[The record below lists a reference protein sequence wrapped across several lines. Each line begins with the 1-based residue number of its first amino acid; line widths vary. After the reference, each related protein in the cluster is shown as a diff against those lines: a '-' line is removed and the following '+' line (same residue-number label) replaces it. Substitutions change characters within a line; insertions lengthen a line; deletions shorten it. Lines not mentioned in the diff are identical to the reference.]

1 MNNNNSNIAT
11 SNLRKQIVEN
21 ADIVSIIGSYVKLDK
36 KGANFIGLCPF
47 HDDKNPSMSVSP
59 TKRVFKCFS
68 CNTGGDVVTFVSK
81 YKNISARD
89 AMREIGTSIGINV
102 EFSKKEKLKQK
113 NEKYYKIMQDAS
125 DFYSFYLKH
134 ADEAKVARDYLNERG
149 LDSNIISKFNIGLA
163 SSNDEIYKLL
173 LSKGYLALDMQEVG
187 LVRSSGANYTDVF
200 KNRIMFPLTDLDGSI
215 CGFSGRKYIVGDP
228 DSKYMN
234 TGDTVIFKKG
244 QILYNYSYAQPYIKA
259 NNKVYLFEGF
269 MDVIAASR
277 AGIEN
282 SIASMGTALTN
293 EQIEAIKRL
302 TNSVVI
308 CYDADEAGINA
319 SLRAIQM
326 LMPHNME
333 ISLVIIPDGKDPD
346 EYIKKN
352 GATALFAELTN
363 NTLSAIDYIYKIYSK
378 NTNFEDLSSKE
389 AFKNVVFKNL
399 TLFKSS
405 LIIDDT
411 LNKLARDLSLDID
424 SLKQEYQT
432 FSMFYTKE
440 KETKHF
446 VKKDIVKEAD
456 EYSNYVYNS
465 DNDTKLNAFTLEKMQ
480 AMKAERSLIH
490 ISYYNKEDCNEIVSK
505 LKNAYVADEHRNIL
519 FALYDYYRKK
529 ERVIKEE
536 LYTLLGDKEK
546 EVLEGIL
553 ISEKILSYD
562 EVYINDCIN
571 KVRKYPITNQIEK
584 EKNSNTPKTLD
595 ELKDL
600 TVNKQ
605 IVTRC
610 ISRKRK
616 A

>member
-1 MNNNNSNIAT
+1 MNNNNTNNIAT
-11 SNLRKQIVEN
+11 SNLRKQIVEK
-21 ADIVSIIGSYVKLDK
+21 ADIVSIIGKYVKLDK

-81 YKNISARD
+81 FKNISARD
-89 AMREIGTSIGINV
+89 AMREIGSSVGINV
-102 EFSKKEKLKQK
+102 ELFKKERNRQK

-134 ADEAKVARDYLNERG
+134 ADEAKTAREYLNKRG
-149 LDSNIISKFNIGLA
+149 LEASIVSKFNIGLA
-163 SSNDEIYKLL
+163 PANDEIYKLL
-173 LSKGYLALDMQEVG
+173 LSKGYLDLDMQEVG
-187 LVRSSGANYTDVF
+187 LVRGFNGTYTDVF
-200 KNRIMFPLTDLDGSI
+200 KNRIIFPLTDLDGSI
-215 CGFSGRKYIVGDP
+215 CGFSGRKYLDGDP
-228 DSKYMN
+228 ESKYLN
-234 TGDTVIFKKG
+234 TGDTIIFKKG
-244 QILYNYSYAQPYIKA
+244 QILYNYSFALPYIKA

-293 EQIEAIKRL
+293 EQIEAIKRV
-302 TNSVVI
+302 TNSIVV

-326 LMPHNME
+326 LLAYDMD

-352 GATALFAELTN
+352 GTTALFAELTN
-363 NTLSAIDYIYKIYSK
+363 NTLSAIDYIYKVYSK
-378 NTNFEDLSSKE
+378 NTNFEDLTSKE
-389 AFKNVVFKNL
+389 TFKNVIFKNL
-399 TLFKSS
+399 NLFKSS
-405 LIIDDT
+405 LIIEDT
-411 LNKLARDLSLDID
+411 LNKLAHDLSLDVS

-440 KETKHF
+440 KTNERF
-446 VKKDIVKEAD
+446 LKKVESVDD
-456 EYSNYVYNS
+456 YSKYVYQD
-465 DNDTKLNAFTLEKMQ
+465 DNRNKLDNFSLEYRKSL
-480 AMKAERSLIH
+480 KAEKSLIY
-490 ISYYNKEDCNEIVSK
+490 ISYYSKEECNEIISK
-505 LKNAYVADEHRNIL
+505 LNSAYVSDENRNIL
-519 FALYDYYRKK
+519 FGLYEYYIKK

-536 LYTLLGDKEK
+536 LFNSLGKKEQ

-553 ISEKILSYD
+553 MSEQVLNYSKEFIK
-562 EVYINDCIN
+562 DCIN
-571 KVRKYPITNQIEK
+571 IVKAYPISNQIEK
-584 EKNSNTPKTLD
+584 EKNNNSPKTIK
-595 ELKDL
+595 ELEEL
-600 TVNKQ
+600 AFNKQ
-605 IVTRC
+605 LVTKR